1 MILIASS
8 LCGLLIAFWFTTQ
21 YCLTKISHGRLMIS
35 ISEVHLSCKEEKNVN
50 MSTQGEDMVF
60 KSNNTKKIILWL
72 MITSLH

>member
-35 ISEVHLSCKEEKNVN
+35 ISEVHLSSKEGKKCKHVYR
-50 MSTQGEDMVF
+50 GEDMVF
-60 KSNNTKKIILWL
+60 KSNNTKQIILWL
-72 MITSLH
+72 MTTSLH

>member
-1 MILIASS
+1 
-8 LCGLLIAFWFTTQ
+8 
-21 YCLTKISHGRLMIS
+21 MIS

-50 MSTQGEDMVF
+50 TSTQGEDMVF